1 MKLQEKRHGPLNS
14 THDASLDELSEVR
27 VNFRSE
33 RKSYTSKKDIKLP
46 ISLIVIFQVLSFIG
60 SPNGKS
66 SLSSI
71 SIDSIHRPVSK
82 SARKLQLDDDGYDS
96 FNNVSIPSLD
106 TVRGSPSVSQTLID
120 LEF

>member
-1 MKLQEKRHGPLNS
+1 MDIHEIFQKAMKLQEKRHGPLNS

-27 VNFRSE
+27 TNTFRQKIMVSSE
-33 RKSYTSKKDIKLP
+33 P
-46 ISLIVIFQVLSFIG
+46 FSLVFFKVLSFIG

-71 SIDSIHRPVSK
+71 SIDSSHRPVSK

-96 FNNVSIPSLD
+96 FNNVSPH
-106 TVRGSPSVSQTLID
+106 R
-120 LEF
+120 